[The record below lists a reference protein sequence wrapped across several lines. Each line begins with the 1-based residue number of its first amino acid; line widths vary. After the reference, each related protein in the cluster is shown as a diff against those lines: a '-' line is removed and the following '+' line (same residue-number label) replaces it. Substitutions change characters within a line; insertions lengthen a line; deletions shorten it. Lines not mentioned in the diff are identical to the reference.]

1 MKIIAFV
8 HHIYQQICKA
18 DTTENTEYVLM
29 DIAMQRVANNQQII
43 LFRTD
48 YLE

>member
-8 HHIYQQICKA
+8 HHIYQRVCKA
-18 DTTENTEYVLM
+18 HASENAEYVLM
-29 DIAMQRVANNQQII
+29 DIAMQRVEDNQHIM